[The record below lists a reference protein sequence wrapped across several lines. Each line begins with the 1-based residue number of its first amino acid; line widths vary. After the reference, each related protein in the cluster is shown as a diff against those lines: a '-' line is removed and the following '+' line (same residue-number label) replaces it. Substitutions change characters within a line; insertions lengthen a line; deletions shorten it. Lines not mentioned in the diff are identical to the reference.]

1 MTQDGPDSQPDPEE
15 RPAPPSASAVL
26 DEVER
31 GAALEPQRLR
41 ALSDPSDDTLRRVM
55 ALWPRLA
62 PERRREL
69 LAALER
75 LSEEDP
81 TLDFHRVALTALR
94 DGDPATRILAV
105 RSLQNEDRPEYMRL
119 LLTILREDEVPGVR
133 NEVASVL
140 AQFVVAAELGMVP
153 EEDSETLAATLRDV
167 IEDIEEADEVR
178 GRALEALGAFSDE
191 ATAELISEQYEVGN
205 HRMRVA
211 ALRAMGRSAS
221 EGWLEVLVYHFDDD
235 DAEIR
240 AVSAEAAGALL
251 VDEAVPPLIML
262 AQEDRDEDV
271 QVAAIRAL
279 GEIAN
284 DEAERV
290 LSRWL
295 SERRDP
301 HIQEAIR
308 DALAEVHLLT
318 GEFVEDGRESPDFG
332 SEFGGA
338 FDAPEDDD
346 DSRDG
351 RG

>member
-1 MTQDGPDSQPDPEE
+1 MTQDGFDPPQEPDDHPPV
-15 RPAPPSASAVL
+15 PSAGAVL

-41 ALSDPSDDTLRRVM
+41 ALSDPTDDTLRRLV
-55 ALWPRLA
+55 ALWPRMA

-75 LSEEDP
+75 LADADP
-81 TLDFHRVALTALR
+81 TADFHRVALTAMR
-94 DGDPATRILAV
+94 DEDPATRILAV
-105 RSLQNEDRPEYMRL
+105 RGLQHEERPEYLRL
-119 LLTILREDEVPGVR
+119 LLAQLRDDDAPSVR
-133 NEVASVL
+133 AEIAAVL
-140 AQFVVAAELGMVP
+140 GQFVVAMELGMLP
-153 EEDSETLAATLRDV
+153 EDDAETLAATLRDV
-167 IEDIEEADEVR
+167 VDDIEEPDEVR
-178 GRALEALGAFSDE
+178 GCALEALGALSE
-191 ATAELISEQYEVGN
+191 ESTAELISEQYEVGS

-221 EGWLEVLVYHFDDD
+221 EGWLDLLIYHFDDE

-262 AQEDRDEDV
+262 AQEDRDDAV
-271 QVAAIRAL
+271 QIAAIRAL

-284 DEAERV
+284 DEAEHV

-301 HIQEAIR
+301 HIQDAIR

-318 GEFVEDGRESPDFG
+318 GEFVDDRSGDP
-332 SEFGGA
+332 EFGGR
-338 FDAPEDDD
+338 DPWEGDD
-346 DSRDG
+346 RN
-351 RG
+351 